1 MTITLFVPVFNEIDG
16 LKVIMPQ
23 IPKGMFDQILVSDGQ
38 STDGSA
44 DWARAQG
51 YDVYVQKQKG
61 IRYGYIEAW
70 PLIRSTHVITFSPD
84 GNCIVADLPKLIGK
98 LNDGYDMVIAS
109 RYLDGATSEDDSWFT
124 GFGNWL
130 FTTLINVVHGGSYV
144 DALTIYRGYRTA
156 LFNELRLGENDSYAP
171 DDWVGTISGI
181 EPLISVRA
189 LKTKQRV
196 VEVPSDEPKR
206 IAGESCVRPFLWGSS
221 FLLMIF
227 REKLNR

>member
-23 IPKGMFDQILVSDGQ
+23 IPKGMFDQILISDGQ
-38 STDGSA
+38 STDGST

-51 YDVYVQKQKG
+51 YDVYVQREKG
-61 IRYGYIEAW
+61 IRFAYIEAW
-70 PLIRSTHVITFSPD
+70 HLIRGSHVITFSPD
-84 GNCIVADLPKLIGK
+84 GNCIVADLPKLINK
-98 LNDGYDMVIAS
+98 LKEGYDMVIAS

-144 DALTIYRGYRTA
+144 DALTIYRGYRTS
-156 LFNELRLGENDSYAP
+156 LFRELDLDKSVSYAP
-171 DDWVGTISGI
+171 DAWVGTNSGI

-189 LKTKQRV
+189 LKKKIRV
-196 VEVPSDEPKR
+196 TEVPSNEPKR
-206 IAGESCVRPFLWGSS
+206 IAGESCVRPFAWGTS

-227 REKLNR
+227 REKFIP